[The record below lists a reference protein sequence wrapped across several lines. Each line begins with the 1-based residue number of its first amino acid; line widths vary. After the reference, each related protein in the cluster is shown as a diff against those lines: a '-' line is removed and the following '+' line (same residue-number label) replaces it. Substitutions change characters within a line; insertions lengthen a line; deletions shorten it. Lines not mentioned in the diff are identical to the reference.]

1 MALARPLDQ
10 RGRILDAALV
20 LMAEQGSMGASM
32 RQLASACDLNVATL
46 YHYFPSKADL
56 LRSVV
61 QERRYGERLAQ
72 DVPPL
77 DPSLAPRTR
86 LVALLDWLWANALE
100 EQAVWR
106 LLVGEAVRGEVA
118 ATEAA
123 QEVVD
128 LLALTLEGWLDEG
141 FPDVAGDHAAIAR
154 VIRAQVFALVV
165 EHLALGSR
173 HHLRRASARGGARRD
188 RVPLTRRAPTRL
200 AFPAEQA
207 RSLRR

>member
-128 LLALTLEGWLDEG
+128 LLALTLGGLARRGLPRRCRRPRRHRPGDPSTG
-141 FPDVAGDHAAIAR
+141 VRAGR
-154 VIRAQVFALVV
+154 RAPRA
-165 EHLALGSR
+165 GSR